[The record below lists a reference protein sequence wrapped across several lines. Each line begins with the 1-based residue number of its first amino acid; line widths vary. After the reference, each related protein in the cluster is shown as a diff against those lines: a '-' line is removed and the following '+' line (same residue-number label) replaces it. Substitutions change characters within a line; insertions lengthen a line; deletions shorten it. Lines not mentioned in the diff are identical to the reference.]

1 MKAKTPM
8 PTVMTNDAVRLP
20 LLTFR
25 LGEGRYA
32 LLIEDVVE
40 VAAMVDMLSLPTERA
55 EILGYINRRGSI
67 LPLVDLRTVFKQPS
81 APITSATV
89 FIVAAGGNKH
99 FGLVVDAVEQV
110 EYVDALQMS
119 DTLASSPYL
128 HGIISHQN
136 DMISIIALPSLM
148 ALAQ

>member
-1 MKAKTPM
+1 MKTPV
-8 PTVMTNDAVRLP
+8 PTMMSPDAVRLP

-81 APITSATV
+81 APINSATV
-89 FIVAAGGNKH
+89 FIVAAGGNKQ

>member
-1 MKAKTPM
+1 
-8 PTVMTNDAVRLP
+8 MTDTVRLP

-40 VAAMVDMLSLPTERA
+40 VAAMVDMLSLPTERT

-67 LPLVDLRTVFKQPS
+67 LPLVDLRRVFKQPS
-81 APITSATV
+81 APINSATV
-89 FIVAAGGNKH
+89 FIVAAGGNKQ

-148 ALAQ
+148 DLAQ

>member
-1 MKAKTPM
+1 MKM
-8 PTVMTNDAVRLP
+8 PVPTMMSPDAVRLP

-67 LPLVDLRTVFKQPS
+67 LPLVDLRIVFKQPS
-81 APITSATV
+81 APITSASV
-89 FIVAAGGNKH
+89 FIVAAGGNQQC
-99 FGLVVDAVEQV
+99 GLVVDAVEQV

>member
-1 MKAKTPM
+1 MMSLDT
-8 PTVMTNDAVRLP
+8 VRLP

-40 VAAMVDMLSLPTERA
+40 VAAMVDMLSLPTERD
-55 EILGYINRRGSI
+55 EIVGYINRRGSV
-67 LPLVDLRTVFKQPS
+67 LPLVDLRTVFKQVNP
-81 APITSATV
+81 PITSASV
-89 FIVAAGGNKH
+89 FIVVAGGNKH
-99 FGLVVDAVEQV
+99 LGLVVDAVEQV

-148 ALAQ
+148 ALAE

>member
-1 MKAKTPM
+1 MTPVHE
-8 PTVMTNDAVRLP
+8 TVRLP

-25 LGEGRYA
+25 LGEQRYA

-40 VAAMVDMLSLPTERA
+40 VSAMVDMLKLPTERPA
-55 EILGYINRRGSI
+55 ILGYINRRGKI
-67 LPLVDLRTVFKQPS
+67 LPLLDLRLVFQQPPL
-81 APITSATV
+81 PITSASV
-89 FIVAAGGNKH
+89 FIVVAGGNQL

-110 EYVDALQMS
+110 EYVDALQLS
-119 DTLASSPYL
+119 DTMASSPYL

-136 DMISIIALPSLM
+136 DMISIVALPALL